1 MVSYF
6 ILLRNTFIMFLFA
19 SKEWPPHDMHR
30 KRPVTR
36 SFPYTFYPITLVPN
50 GINESLAIL
59 KNCRPNGIPTI
70 VIHQMHPAKIHASPP
85 NMPPNINHRIFPKVL
100 ISASPLTPF
109 QTLPAIHYFVNSLPH
124 RSPAPVIMPEFHC
137 SDYHIR

>member
-1 MVSYF
+1 
-6 ILLRNTFIMFLFA
+6 MFLFA
-19 SKEWPPHDMHR
+19 SKEWPPHDTHR

-36 SFPYTFYPITLVPN
+36 SFSIHLLSNYTRANSTVFPN
-50 GINESLAIL
+50 GASESLAIL

-85 NMPPNINHRIFPKVL
+85 NMPLNINHRIFPKVL

>member
-36 SFPYTFYPITLVPN
+36 SFSIHLLSNYTRAKWHKRKPCHL
-50 GINESLAIL
+50 E
-59 KNCRPNGIPTI
+59 NCRPNGIPTI

-109 QTLPAIHYFVNSLPH
+109 QTPPAIHYFVNSLPH

>member
-19 SKEWPPHDMHR
+19 SKEWPPHDTHR

-36 SFPYTFYPITLVPN
+36 SFSIHLLSNYTRAKWHKRKPCHLEKLPSKRNSNNRNTPDA
-50 GINESLAIL
+50 S
-59 KNCRPNGIPTI
+59 C
-70 VIHQMHPAKIHASPP
+70 KIHASPP

-124 RSPAPVIMPEFHC
+124 RSPASVIMPEFHC